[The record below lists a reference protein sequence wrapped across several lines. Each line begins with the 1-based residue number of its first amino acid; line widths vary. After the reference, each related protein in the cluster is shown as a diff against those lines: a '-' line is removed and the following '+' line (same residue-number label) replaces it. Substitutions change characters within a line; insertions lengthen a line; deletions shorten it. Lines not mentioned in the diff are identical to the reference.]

1 MPRRFLRDEAEEPV
15 PGPRAVQ
22 SMIHQ
27 ALKRGPASTPRLV
40 KLLDV
45 PRQIV
50 RGNLGV
56 MVRRGRVVKHGE
68 TEWKLRT

>member
-1 MPRRFLRDEAEEPV
+1 MARRFLRDEAEEPV
-15 PGPRAVQ
+15 PGPGAVQ

-27 ALKRGPASTPRLV
+27 ALKRGPRSTPGLV

-50 RGNLGV
+50 RGNLAV
-56 MVRRGRVVKHGE
+56 LVRRGRVVKHGE
-68 TEWKLRT
+68 TQWRLKG